1 MSSNRRPIECKEK
14 GGNLYINH
22 LECKENCQNLYIS
35 YHYYKENRDLF
46 I

>member
-1 MSSNRRPIECKEK
+1 MSSNRRPIECIENGKK
-14 GGNLYINH
+14 LYINH